1 MAGTQGHPL
10 PKKLGIKPGH
20 KVCLLN
26 APGHV
31 ERHII
36 AADDVRIAHDLRLPP
51 VDVVVLFVDRV
62 ADLEK
67 RFGDIA
73 ARLHPAGGFWVA
85 WPSVRSRRATD
96 LSDEVVRRIAM
107 VAGMTGNKVV
117 SIRGGWSGMR
127 LVLRPEMRDAMA
139 YRAAP
144 RKEPALRRARRPS
157 SQGIS
162 SGAGSALHRARARS
176 TK

>member
-1 MAGTQGHPL
+1 MAGTTGTPL
-10 PKKLGIKPGH
+10 PKTLGIKPGH

-31 ERHII
+31 ERHIY
-36 AADDVRIAHDLRLPP
+36 AAEDVRIAHDLRLPP
-51 VDVVVLFVDRV
+51 VDIVVLFVDRV

-67 RFGDIA
+67 RVGDIA

-85 WPSVRSRRATD
+85 WPTARSRRSTD
-96 LSDEVVRRIAM
+96 VSVEVVRRIAM
-107 VAGMTGNKVV
+107 VAGMTCNKVC

-127 LVLRPEMRDAMA
+127 LVMRPEMRDAIA

-144 RKEPALRRARRPS
+144 RPPTLRRARRNS
-157 SQGIS
+157 ATNLVS

>member
-1 MAGTQGHPL
+1 MAGTTGHPL
-10 PKKLGIKPGH
+10 PKKLGIKAGH

-73 ARLHPAGGFWVA
+73 ARLHPSGGFWVA
-85 WPSVRSRRATD
+85 WPSVRSRRTTD
-96 LSDEVVRRIAM
+96 VSEDVVRRIAM
-107 VAGMTGNKVV
+107 VAGMTGNKVC

-127 LVLRPEMRDAMA
+127 LVMRPEMRDAMA

-144 RKEPALRRARRPS
+144 RPLATRRARRTS
-157 SQGIS
+157 STNI
-162 SGAGSALHRARARS
+162 SGAGSAMHRARARS